1 MFKLKVYQEKAR
13 STRFTVL
20 GASGFVGSHLAKALE
35 GEVYAPS
42 REEHGWLQRDL
53 GHVFYCIGLTA
64 NFRERPFDTVEA
76 HVCLLRRVLEQAQFE
91 SLTYLSSTRVY
102 EGAAATSEES
112 ALQVSPANPGHL
124 YNLSKLMGE
133 SLCLASGRNTRIA
146 RLSNVFGCG
155 MRHSF
160 LAQVLE
166 QAANSGRIQFLTAA
180 ASAKDYVSVN
190 DVVRWLPRIAL
201 VGTQSIYNLAQGENL
216 SNADLSLLLQGKDV
230 EISYAADA
238 PEWSFPAI
246 DTRRLAQEFGAAQ
259 HRLADEFDALFD
271 SFKDAA

>member
-1 MFKLKVYQEKAR
+1 MK
-13 STRFTVL
+13 FTVL
-20 GASGFVGSHLAKALE
+20 GASGFVGGHLAKVLE
-35 GEVYAPS
+35 GEVYAPN
-42 REEHGWLQRDL
+42 RDDRDWLQHDL

-102 EGAAATSEES
+102 EGAASTDEAG

-133 SLCLASGRNTRIA
+133 SLCLASERKTRIA

-155 MRHSF
+155 MQQSF

-166 QAANSGRIQFLTAA
+166 QAVNTGRVRFLTAA

-201 VGTQSIYNLAQGENL
+201 DGAHAIYNLASGKNL
-216 SNADLSLLLQGKDV
+216 SNADLGSLLQEKGV
-230 EISYAADA
+230 EASYAADA

-246 DTRRLAQEFGAAQ
+246 AARRLTQEFGAAQ
-259 HRLADEFDALFD
+259 HSLPDEFDALFD

>member
-1 MFKLKVYQEKAR
+1 MK
-13 STRFTVL
+13 FTVL
-20 GASGFVGSHLAKALE
+20 GASGFVGGHLAKVLE
-35 GEVYAPS
+35 GEVYAPN
-42 REEHGWLQRDL
+42 RDDRNWLHRDL

-102 EGAAATSEES
+102 EGAATTQEDAI
-112 ALQVSPANPGHL
+112 LQVSPANPGHL

-133 SLCLASGRNTRIA
+133 SLCLASGRKTRVA
-146 RLSNVFGCG
+146 RLSNVFGAG
-155 MRHSF
+155 MRQSF

-166 QAANSGRIQFLTAA
+166 EAARKGAVRFLSAP
-180 ASAKDYVSVN
+180 ASAKDYVSVS
-190 DVVRWLPRIAL
+190 DVVRWLPQIAL
-201 VGTQSIYNLAQGENL
+201 HGTHALYNLASGRNTR
-216 SNADLSLLLQGKDV
+216 NAEIAQLLQHNGVSVD
-230 EISYAADA
+230 YAADA

-246 DTRRLAQEFGAAQ
+246 DTRRLTQEFGAAQ
-259 HRLADEFDALFD
+259 HKLPDEFDAMFD